1 MKTLRQLF
9 NVVAISVV
17 AMFAFAS
24 CTTDNTGSESTFVPF
39 DITYSTGE
47 AEWNEIDPEA
57 LILNKL
63 GVGATGTVPYLE
75 VTSSTYWTVEVQ
87 YPQPALPEPEPE
99 PTPEPENPG
108 EGEPTTPEE
117 GAEMAST
124 SVEPWLTVT
133 PIGGPAPA
141 QSKTNVY
148 LYPTENHGEDRE
160 AYIIF
165 KMLDKTYKVT
175 VKQRGPLTNANESR
189 LIFVEDNFGG
199 ETLEENTVVKF
210 YTFKGDDGGYSYS
223 GVATAG
229 DLYAYSYA
237 GSDNTYASKDEPS
250 SRYVDPEFDRV
261 ASGGA
266 NIMLDGKSHFD
277 IRNFN
282 NQDKTDFYLS
292 FGAKNSDGR
301 FNKEHLKLYISC
313 DSKNWAEMDYTHT
326 EDPKYPNN
334 WTLNKMDFSIA
345 PNVSKI
351 LYFRFENTSDDVY
364 RIDDLFFSEYDPSDN
379 LFPLIE
385 LGSDII
391 GLPVNFAF
399 NDLKQGEVKGDQWE
413 AFAIVLSEESGA
425 YEKEEP
431 VEFATA
437 AATSAHVQFV
447 MGTDVSIVKER
458 AGGDGMLVTSS
469 SPKVTG
475 MYEGDYWIWTL
486 PVHNAAAMT
495 NVACYFTFMGTDAGA
510 KYHVFEWAQCT
521 AEEYTL
527 AGAPITMRTDAEKDA
542 FYDSLDWTQWNLTTI
557 DVPNEEDV
565 AQNPSNGI
573 PVGHAKIGSNAGYWK
588 GQITYSDGFKG
599 GKSSKQVTTDP
610 DKIIAT
616 FPDAMEDGY
625 YFLRLRVVSNLTCG
639 PCNSQQYQRMNKV
652 DHYGTNYLRQT
663 AKFSF
668 AGCGNIADYTDGYK
682 YLTLIKGVDAT
693 HNYNGGDVYFSPKAS
708 MGLYAGSTPNIKS
721 TTLGNNQFSGS
732 CPNDESGK
740 SVFVYGP
747 YDASNDSRTNEIIL
761 SVPSEQ
767 YLTAGALYADCLP
780 FVMTNDQAFRTT
792 RAMRCDIQPMSA
804 IVGLN
809 IYSKKAMSDKIFK
822 VVLKGSKIGGSHI
835 YNVAAK
841 TDMGENLP
849 FNEITATTDKAVAIP
864 SSVYNATPVYM
875 GVWEGTRTMTADI
888 YAGAYYYTVDL
899 PETVYTTGETA
910 MFDICLDEWPKTLA
924 PGEEITA
931 INSGEKFMQFMADL
945 AAGKTGDE
953 MKKYRNIDGDY
964 GFSCDIDMANI
975 DMSNWPDATLN
986 ENFNGG
992 SFRIKNL
999 SINNPF
1005 KSLFKNVSYGNTV
1018 SNVIFDESCTL
1029 NVDLSILTGEAQTWA
1044 FLVGGGVVTS
1054 DATQHVATGNVENC
1068 VNYGTINV
1076 FGDHSNDNIYVGTF
1090 VGQAS
1095 GANDDPDTPSHLLNC
1110 KNYGKIWLHDITQ
1123 SGEPSG
1129 TKVTHAYYRYT
1140 TVGGMVGR
1148 AAGYSVSNCQNYG
1161 EIVLEDIDRKCG
1173 TFYIGAIAGYATN
1186 RTDSNTTNLFGD
1198 INNCQNYG
1206 AIKAGTPE
1214 KRITVHTFALSGGVG
1229 RTQWANLTKLTNNA
1243 DITVYAN
1250 FNDPFYT
1257 GDYLHQDW
1265 EAEITGTTNA
1275 IDYFCVGGLLCF
1287 TQCNIAVG
1295 CENTFLINNGNIYVE
1310 CDTTAT
1316 QYDEGSMRYADNC
1329 GICVGGAIA
1338 SAGANAYNPHYNSC
1352 SNMGNV
1358 TLKTNRASSEVF
1370 LGGVMGK
1377 MASNR
1382 YDANYVFY
1390 LNGSSNVGTVQLLT
1404 DNPEDIVA
1412 HVGGVCGSMI
1422 YGELKS
1428 DINGGAVIS
1437 QSTNPAST
1445 IGAILGTQHKSQIG
1459 TACSLEHALV
1469 IETAAVGGSV
1479 NGVTVTPENFNDFV
1493 YGGYQNKPIH
1503 CKDNA
1508 YFNYVP

>member
-1 MKTLRQLF
+1 
-9 NVVAISVV
+9 
-17 AMFAFAS
+17 
-24 CTTDNTGSESTFVPF
+24 
-39 DITYSTGE
+39 
-47 AEWNEIDPEA
+47 
-57 LILNKL
+57 
-63 GVGATGTVPYLE
+63 
-75 VTSSTYWTVEVQ
+75 
-87 YPQPALPEPEPE
+87 
-99 PTPEPENPG
+99 
-108 EGEPTTPEE
+108 
-117 GAEMAST
+117 
-124 SVEPWLTVT
+124 
-133 PIGGPAPA
+133 
-141 QSKTNVY
+141 
-148 LYPTENHGEDRE
+148 
-160 AYIIF
+160 
-165 KMLDKTYKVT
+165 
-175 VKQRGPLTNANESR
+175 
-189 LIFVEDNFGG
+189 
-199 ETLEENTVVKF
+199 
-210 YTFKGDDGGYSYS
+210 
-223 GVATAG
+223 
-229 DLYAYSYA
+229 
-237 GSDNTYASKDEPS
+237 
-250 SRYVDPEFDRV
+250 
-261 ASGGA
+261 
-266 NIMLDGKSHFD
+266 
-277 IRNFN
+277 
-282 NQDKTDFYLS
+282 
-292 FGAKNSDGR
+292 
-301 FNKEHLKLYISC
+301 
-313 DSKNWAEMDYTHT
+313 
-326 EDPKYPNN
+326 
-334 WTLNKMDFSIA
+334 
-345 PNVSKI
+345 
-351 LYFRFENTSDDVY
+351 
-364 RIDDLFFSEYDPSDN
+364 
-379 LFPLIE
+379 
-385 LGSDII
+385 
-391 GLPVNFAF
+391 
-399 NDLKQGEVKGDQWE
+399 
-413 AFAIVLSEESGA
+413 
-425 YEKEEP
+425 
-431 VEFATA
+431 
-437 AATSAHVQFV
+437 
-447 MGTDVSIVKER
+447 
-458 AGGDGMLVTSS
+458 
-469 SPKVTG
+469 
-475 MYEGDYWIWTL
+475 
-486 PVHNAAAMT
+486 
-495 NVACYFTFMGTDAGA
+495 
-510 KYHVFEWAQCT
+510 
-521 AEEYTL
+521 
-527 AGAPITMRTDAEKDA
+527 
-542 FYDSLDWTQWNLTTI
+542 
-557 DVPNEEDV
+557 
-565 AQNPSNGI
+565 
-573 PVGHAKIGSNAGYWK
+573 
-588 GQITYSDGFKG
+588 
-599 GKSSKQVTTDP
+599 
-610 DKIIAT
+610 
-616 FPDAMEDGY
+616 
-625 YFLRLRVVSNLTCG
+625 
-639 PCNSQQYQRMNKV
+639 
-652 DHYGTNYLRQT
+652 
-663 AKFSF
+663 
-668 AGCGNIADYTDGYK
+668 
-682 YLTLIKGVDAT
+682 
-693 HNYNGGDVYFSPKAS
+693 
-708 MGLYAGSTPNIKS
+708 
-721 TTLGNNQFSGS
+721 
-732 CPNDESGK
+732 
-740 SVFVYGP
+740 
-747 YDASNDSRTNEIIL
+747 
-761 SVPSEQ
+761 
-767 YLTAGALYADCLP
+767 
-780 FVMTNDQAFRTT
+780 
-792 RAMRCDIQPMSA
+792 
-804 IVGLN
+804 
-809 IYSKKAMSDKIFK
+809 
-822 VVLKGSKIGGSHI
+822 
-835 YNVAAK
+835 
-841 TDMGENLP
+841 
-849 FNEITATTDKAVAIP
+849 
-864 SSVYNATPVYM
+864 
-875 GVWEGTRTMTADI
+875 MTADI

-1029 NVDLSILTGEAQTWA
+1029 NVDLSILTDEAQTWA

-1206 AIKAGTPE
+1206 AIKAGTPD

-1390 LNGSSNVGTVQLLT
+1390 LNGSSNVGTVQSLT

-1412 HVGGVCGSMI
+1412 HVGGVCGSII

-1459 TACSLEHALV
+1459 TACSLEHAVV

-1479 NGVTVTPENFNDFV
+1479 NGVTVTPENYNDFV